1 MISNGNSMH
10 VEFTTSKVVNT
21 FSHFTQNLS
30 TNKFAGKS
38 SNYSCQKESLVAL
51 GGVIVVLPVTT
62 YQTKNL
68 RFPTHKLLPEFYVKN
83 HYRIQLKV
91 AHFSSALWE
100 IGYPVK
106 QANITCLPCI
116 IVGSPSC
123 AMHDTL
129 PCAFIYRCTMAGLE
143 LFCSEIVSM
152 PN

>member
-1 MISNGNSMH
+1 MISYSNSMH
-10 VEFTTSKVVNT
+10 VEFTTGKVVNT

-116 IVGSPSC
+116 VGSPSC

-129 PCAFIYRCTMAGLE
+129 PCAFIYWCCTVVCFERKG
-143 LFCSEIVSM
+143 S
-152 PN
+152 

>member
-1 MISNGNSMH
+1 MH
-10 VEFTTSKVVNT
+10 VEFTTGKVVNT
-21 FSHFTQNLS
+21 FHILHKICPPINLQG
-30 TNKFAGKS
+30 NLV
-38 SNYSCQKESLVAL
+38 NYSCQKESLVAL

-68 RFPTHKLLPEFYVKN
+68 RFHTHKLLPEFYVKN

-116 IVGSPSC
+116 VGSPSC
-123 AMHDTL
+123 AMHDPL
-129 PCAFIYRCTMAGLE
+129 PCTFIYRCCTVVYVE
-143 LFCSEIVSM
+143 RTCS
-152 PN
+152 